1 MLQINNENTTM
12 KKCSLPSYVSILL
25 FVAICL
31 FSHSMPA
38 KAAPADNSLLQGRGN
53 AGHYLFENVKYT
65 KEDSAEVVRL
75 LSMTPKGN
83 DVLFYAR
90 KFLGRPYVA
99 FTLEVADPEELVVN
113 LRGLDCTTYVETVLA
128 LTMTYRQGGRSFSDY
143 LRNLAYIRYRGG
155 VRDGYLSRLHYFA
168 WWMHDNTEKGIV
180 EEIIGP
186 KYWNATMS
194 VNDFYM
200 TKHWKSYKMLAAH
213 PEWVPKITE
222 LENEGNG
229 RMIKYLPKRYLN
241 LSRKELPDVHD
252 GDVVAIVTTKEGL
265 DFSHLGFAVWGRDG
279 KLHLLNA
286 SMVYKKVVEDKNTF
300 YKYMAERRTSV
311 GISLLRLK

>member
-1 MLQINNENTTM
+1 
-12 KKCSLPSYVSILL
+12 
-25 FVAICL
+25 
-31 FSHSMPA
+31 
-38 KAAPADNSLLQGRGN
+38 
-53 AGHYLFENVKYT
+53 
-65 KEDSAEVVRL
+65 
-75 LSMTPKGN
+75 
-83 DVLFYAR
+83 
-90 KFLGRPYVA
+90 
-99 FTLEVADPEELVVN
+99 
-113 LRGLDCTTYVETVLA
+113 
-128 LTMTYRQGGRSFSDY
+128 
-143 LRNLAYIRYRGG
+143 
-155 VRDGYLSRLHYFA
+155 
-168 WWMHDNTEKGIV
+168 
-180 EEIIGP
+180 
-186 KYWNATMS
+186 
-194 VNDFYM
+194 
-200 TKHWKSYKMLAAH
+200 MLAAH